1 MYIEVLKG
9 SQSTGYLCSRCFH
22 VNSEQKFSKMQKQK
36 TGDYCVYY
44 KSKVILNKFH
54 HYTSV

>member
-36 TGDYCVYY
+36 TGDYIINP
-44 KSKVILNKFH
+44 K
-54 HYTSV
+54 